1 MLPPGIK
8 GLSADS
14 VFFSINNFNQKSF
27 FKTIFEEL
35 KQSFLL
41 NVYINVSDLLFVF
54 AVHKLCRTAENSIL
68 HFVVG
73 ISHICCIIYKYV
85 NTCSITYYLQQ
96 YNLTSFEPSIGLTPC
111 CINQATTHERDRQR
125 ALDRPSIKTR
135 EKIENSLVETW
146 WSILCYCTSSVNSN
160 ENRFFNDVYI
170 TLNVNLIFTIA
181 T

>member
-1 MLPPGIK
+1 MQELLLPPGIK
-8 GLSADS
+8 GLNADS

-111 CINQATTHERDRQR
+111 CINQVTTHERDRQR
-125 ALDRPSIKTR
+125 ELQIVQVLKLEKRQKTLQWKPDDLFYVILQVVSIPM
-135 EKIENSLVETW
+135 KIDFSMM
-146 WSILCYCTSSVNSN
+146 
-160 ENRFFNDVYI
+160 F
-170 TLNVNLIFTIA
+170 TLPLMLI
-181 T
+181 